1 MLSADLVVYLSKAFY
16 VLSVLVQFLSCFR
29 MHRVDNEVIV
39 NVISIAVRWRIATRS
54 ACHSKAVKWV
64 AEEFLIAPLC
74 RDARDGK
81 NGSFTDTV
89 FCVLYGTSVTFVSR
103 RKVPCL
109 DIPLSVAPSACKK
122 DIVFFQCVPPFV
134 HYLFECFC

>member
-1 MLSADLVVYLSKAFY
+1 MAMGYIKMFYDWVDKAADLT
-16 VLSVLVQFLSCFR
+16 
-29 MHRVDNEVIV
+29 D
-39 NVISIAVRWRIATRS
+39 
-54 ACHSKAVKWV
+54 
-64 AEEFLIAPLC
+64 EEFGSLMRALVSY
-74 RDARDGK
+74 ARDGK

-89 FCVLYGTSVTFVSR
+89 FCVLYGTSVTFVGR

-109 DIPLSVAPSACKK
+109 DVSFSVAPSARKK